1 MRKAFAILIAI
12 LITVQAWSASVTGGN
27 EVMPGLF
34 YSEEE
39 LSHISFSDELTDSER
54 DYYDSIDI
62 KLITAAPAEPVYIYF
77 GHSGLSVSVPG
88 TEPVVFDY
96 GTFSFSESFY
106 HDFIF
111 GLLYYSVS
119 ETYESWR
126 LSEFEYEKQTVML
139 APASGFYTSPDLG
152 RNEVRIA
159 YVLKKEDLAS
169 ALVVLRKA
177 LEAYPGR
184 TL

>member
-12 LITVQAWSASVTGGN
+12 LITVQAWSASVTGGK

-111 GLLYYSVS
+111 GLLYLAYCQYMARRGGDNINHSAHFYGAVFGFIFPAILHPQLI
-119 ETYESWR
+119 R
-126 LSEFEYEKQTVML
+126 AFLSHF
-139 APASGFYTSPDLG
+139 
-152 RNEVRIA
+152 
-159 YVLKKEDLAS
+159 
-169 ALVVLRKA
+169 
-177 LEAYPGR
+177 
-184 TL
+184 